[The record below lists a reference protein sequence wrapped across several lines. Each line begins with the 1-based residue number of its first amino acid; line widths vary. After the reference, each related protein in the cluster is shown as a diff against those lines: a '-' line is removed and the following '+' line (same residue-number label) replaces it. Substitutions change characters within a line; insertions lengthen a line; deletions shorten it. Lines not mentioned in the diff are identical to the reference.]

1 MRQSS
6 HLLSALPACV
16 VIVALLCGGTAA
28 RLEAQSR
35 YRVMRT
41 ENFRREPTGTAPLLA
56 TVNAGVEM
64 RAESVD
70 GRWVQVVLEGW
81 IWARSMEETNRE
93 GYDLIVAARDG
104 ENVRNEP
111 NGRILARASSGA
123 LFAEAERRPGWV
135 RVRRVGWMFGPSL
148 EQLGGAPAAQRRADP
163 PRAAPVGAPP
173 AEPVLDRAVT
183 ADRTALHRA
192 PGGDSAGVLS
202 PDAPV
207 RIIARSGEWVRVQF
221 EAWARETDLRPSTP
235 GVLVGVTGAE
245 VRARPAEFQGKLVQ
259 WIVQFI
265 AVQDAD
271 EVRRDIPTGQRYML
285 ARGPLPETGFVYVV
299 LTDEQVGQLA
309 KMEPLTELIIVGQVR
324 TGRSH
329 YLGNPILSLVEMA
342 RRRDK

>member
-6 HLLSALPACV
+6 HLLSALPPCLVA
-16 VIVALLCGGTAA
+16 VALCLGGVTE

-35 YRVMRT
+35 YRVIRT

-70 GRWVQVVLEGW
+70 GRWVQVILDGW
-81 IWARSMEETNRE
+81 IWGRSLEVTDRE
-93 GYDLIVAARDG
+93 GYELVVGARDG
-104 ENVRNEP
+104 ENLRSEP
-111 NGRILARASSGA
+111 NGRILARVSTGT
-123 LFAEAERRPGWV
+123 LFEEVERRPGWV

-148 EQLGGAPAAQRRADP
+148 EQLGGSPTARREDP
-163 PRAAPVGAPP
+163 PRATPTVPP
-173 AEPVLDRAVT
+173 TAEPVLDRAVT
-183 ADRTALHRA
+183 ADRTVLHRS
-192 PGGDSAGVLS
+192 PDGDSAGVLVA
-202 PDAPV
+202 DAPV
-207 RIIARSGEWVRVQF
+207 RVIARSGEWVRVQV

-245 VRARPAEFQGKLVQ
+245 VRARPAEFEGKNVQ

-285 ARGPLPETGFVYVV
+285 ARGPLPETGFVYVL
-299 LTDEQVGQLA
+299 LTDAHVAQLA

-329 YLGNPILSLVEMA
+329 YLGNPVLSLVEMA